1 MEIAYLRWFN
11 PSFIDS
17 NFLEKYSV
25 YIKLEKNY
33 LDYELIYQLYYAL
46 CNVAL
51 WDKSY
56 VEETKKILIRL
67 KI

>member
-11 PSFIDS
+11 PSFIDRY
-17 NFLEKYSV
+17 FLEKYNDQ
-25 YIKLEKNY
+25 IILDKNY
-33 LDYELIYQLYYAL
+33 FNYELIYQLYYCL
-46 CNVAL
+46 MNVYL

-56 VEETKKILIRL
+56 ISDTNDLLKKM

>member
-1 MEIAYLRWFN
+1 M
-11 PSFIDS
+11 PKFIDS
-17 NFLEKYSV
+17 DFLKKYNEHIRINEQ
-25 YIKLEKNY
+25 YLE
-33 LDYELIYQLYYAL
+33 YEPLYQIYYAL

-56 VEETKKILIRL
+56 INEVKRLIKKI